1 VQIPDHHVA
10 WTVPL
15 VVVLCAWGLA
25 GITAPLH
32 AKARAVECYV
42 ALPSNQFVSVEA
54 LGKGY
59 VYE

>member
-1 VQIPDHHVA
+1 VQIPDRHVA
-10 WTVPL
+10 WMVPL
-15 VVVLCAWGLA
+15 IVALCAWGAA

-32 AKARAVECYV
+32 AKARVVECHV
-42 ALPSNQFVSVEA
+42 PLASNQFVSVEA